1 MKQFSLI
8 KKRNRWSITD
18 KMCFSL
24 FLTGAIIE
32 FSQVGSGFI
41 DGLAI
46 SRYLGPM
53 EMAAEGIAHP
63 TFSILGIVS
72 GLLAIDD
79 AES

>member
-1 MKQFSLI
+1 MQWLLY
-8 KKRNRWSITD
+8 
-18 KMCFSL
+18 FSL

-32 FSQVGSGFI
+32 FSQVGAGFI

-53 EMAAEGIAHP
+53 EMEAEGIAHS